1 MLALPSCPVT
11 AAAHGHGYGMASMS
25 PVSDHYDPLT
35 LGPRLAVATA
45 VTPELMSDV
54 IDKACRHFSSPEQN
68 EKTKRLKRLIDAE
81 AWADAA
87 LALIELELPP
97 WQVRRIDYDE
107 GEWHC
112 ALSRQRELPDWL
124 DQSIEARHPDLAV
137 ALLDVLVET
146 QAATA
151 PAIWSSVPA
160 APSTSDP
167 LDEPLCCDN
176 FG

>member
-1 MLALPSCPVT
+1 
-11 AAAHGHGYGMASMS
+11 MS
-25 PVSDHYDPLT
+25 PVSDHYDPLA
-35 LGPRLAVATA
+35 LGTRLTAATA

-54 IDKACRHFSSPEQN
+54 IDKACLHLSSPEQN
-68 EKTKRLKRLIDAE
+68 EKTKRLRRLIDAE

-87 LALIELELPP
+87 LALIELELPL
-97 WQVRRIDYDE
+97 WQVRRMDYDE

-124 DQSIEARHPDLAV
+124 DQPIEARHPNLEL

-151 PAIWSSVPA
+151 PAIRSSVLA
-160 APSTSDP
+160 APSPSDP
-167 LDEPLCCDN
+167 LYEPMSCDN